1 MKSCI
6 EWSSGLPFGHSVTRT
21 GDGVTLENHATV
33 CIQKAEEDFVGVNE
47 TIQEVEAWKTILSQ
61 TEEQL
66 KRLELKLELKTKSA
80 LLSRAAAMIAKKR
93 LHEIDE
99 HTAPLQEEPSRLVT

>member
-1 MKSCI
+1 M
-6 EWSSGLPFGHSVTRT
+6 L
-21 GDGVTLENHATV
+21 TV
-33 CIQKAEEDFVGVNE
+33 CGGAIQNNATDCLKKAEEDIAGVNE

-66 KRLELKLELKTKSA
+66 KRLELKLEVKTKSA

-93 LHEIDE
+93 LHE
-99 HTAPLQEEPSRLVT
+99 TQEQHQTLHNTLPSTKG